1 MAMNL
6 SKNTL
11 LTIIVVLVLAGI
23 TSWLAGWLPA
33 LIVIIAGLGVF
44 FLNRSE
50 SQTDLPVETA
60 GESLELRNEVEQLSE
75 ETLATLQQ
83 QVEHISDENKQI
95 SSLIHNAISR
105 LTDSFEGMT
114 SQTDTEDKMLH
125 SLIDHDEQ
133 GQNFSDFIAETESL
147 MNFLV
152 DTVLK
157 TSQESR
163 QVMEKLEAMSS
174 SVDGVISLLDDVKD
188 IASQTNLLALNAA
201 IEAARAGEAGRGFAV
216 VADEVRK
223 LSQKSDAFSDEI
235 SEITMSVKNTLE
247 DALVKVSEVVT
258 ADTDLA
264 IDSKQKVEEMS
275 ARMIQLNNKTQSVI
289 GETGEVSQAI
299 AALVNQAVTSLQF
312 EDMCTQLGDHID
324 KRLGTVNQLT
334 VLMQAL
340 HTAMRDS
347 ENLDNVRA
355 QLIQV
360 KESADQLRPRIAETQ
375 HQSVSQ
381 QNLDTGDVEL
391 F

>member
-163 QVMEKLEAMSS
+163 QVMEKLEAMSGN
-174 SVDGVISLLDDVKD
+174 VDGVISLLDDVKD

-235 SEITMSVKNTLE
+235 SEITMSVKHTLE

-355 QLIQV
+355 QLSQV

>member
-1 MAMNL
+1 MNL

-11 LTIIVVLVLAGI
+11 LTIVVVIALAGI

-163 QVMEKLEAMSS
+163 QVMEKLEAMSG

-235 SEITMSVKNTLE
+235 SEITMSVKHTLE
-247 DALVKVSEVVT
+247 DALGKVAEVVT

-264 IDSKQKVEEMS
+264 IDSKQKVADMS
-275 ARMIQLNNKTQSVI
+275 AKMTQLNNKTQSVI
-289 GETGEVSQAI
+289 GETGEISQAI

-355 QLIQV
+355 QLSQV

>member
-163 QVMEKLEAMSS
+163 QVMEKLEAMSGN
-174 SVDGVISLLDDVKD
+174 VDGVISLLDDVKD

-235 SEITMSVKNTLE
+235 SEITMSVKHTLE

>member
-163 QVMEKLEAMSS
+163 QVMEKLEAMSGN
-174 SVDGVISLLDDVKD
+174 VDGVISLLDDVKD

>member
-163 QVMEKLEAMSS
+163 QVMEKLEAMSG

>member
-11 LTIIVVLVLAGI
+11 RTIIVVLVLAGI
-23 TSWLAGWLPA
+23 TSWLAGWLPT

-163 QVMEKLEAMSS
+163 QVMEKLEAMSG